1 MQHTLPSVAGELAKI
16 CHFFLDVIFKVLYSI
31 CPFLMWVSVGGTA
44 I

>member
-1 MQHTLPSVAGELAKI
+1 MQRTLSLVAEELAKN

-31 CPFLMWVSVGGTA
+31 CPFLMWVSVGCTA